1 MYDFT
6 PASARRVQDV
16 GTGKMAGRTPL
27 SFRIC
32 DLPPSTPLHE
42 EIRNVV
48 VLLQQ
53 SNTALLSYEAPLA
66 PSWLRDT

>member
-1 MYDFT
+1 M
-6 PASARRVQDV
+6 

-42 EIRNVV
+42 EIRNAV
-48 VLLQQ
+48 VLLRQP
-53 SNTALLSYEAPLA
+53 NTAVSSY
-66 PSWLRDT
+66 